1 MDERGVSDV
10 LAFALTFA
18 IIITG
23 VGLVSLVAL
32 DPLAAFS
39 DNQEVVNSE
48 RGLQAAG
55 STVDD
60 IHRSGDRYGQ
70 FELVPGDGAL
80 FVNET
85 TITVEGEALGETL
98 PAFGDE
104 DNNSITVPVQALE
117 HRFDE
122 RSLGLEAG
130 AVFRTDAAGLS
141 YGPSVRCV
149 DDRAVVS
156 LVNLTTA
163 GEIRTSGSFDP
174 GVAIGPTRTPAETPA
189 TAANEFAAFEL
200 RHAGVSLAQVEGPL
214 DNETTITVDVSETAS
229 PTNWHQA
236 LADDGWE
243 YDEDEDRDRLHCDT
257 DEATV
262 RIVTI
267 ELTQLE

>member
-1 MDERGVSDV
+1 MDERAVSDV

-23 VGLVSLVAL
+23 VGLVSLVAF
-32 DPLAAFS
+32 DPLASFS
-39 DNQEVVNSE
+39 DDQEVVNSE

-55 STVDD
+55 ATVDD

-70 FELVPGDGAL
+70 FDLVPGDGAL

-85 TITVEGEALGETL
+85 VIVVEGDGLGEQL
-98 PAFGDE
+98 PEFGNGDT
-104 DNNSITVPVQALE
+104 ITVPVHALE

-130 AVFRTDAAGLS
+130 GVFRTDAAGLS
-141 YGPSVRCV
+141 YGPSIRCA
-149 DDRAVVS
+149 DGQTVVS

-163 GEIRTSGSFDP
+163 GEIHTSASFDR
-174 GVAIGPTRTPAETPA
+174 GVAIGPTRTPTETPA

-200 RHAGVSLAQVEGPL
+200 RHAGVTQAQVEG
-214 DNETTITVDVSETAS
+214 TVSIDVSGTAS
-229 PTNWHQA
+229 PTNWNQA
-236 LADDGWE
+236 LEGDDWASDGDGWGCE
-243 YDEDEDRDRLHCDT
+243 T
-257 DEATV
+257 DGATV
-262 RIVTI
+262 RIVTV

>member
-85 TITVEGEALGETL
+85 TITVEGEALGENL
-98 PAFGDE
+98 PAFGDG
-104 DNNSITVPVQALE
+104 DSITVPVQALE

-200 RHAGVSLAQVEGPL
+200 RHAGVSLAHVEGPL
-214 DNETTITVDVSETAS
+214 DIDVSGAAS
-229 PTNWHQA
+229 PTNWNQA
-236 LADDGWE
+236 LADDGWTPVGDGWRCE
-243 YDEDEDRDRLHCDT
+243 T
-257 DEATV
+257 DDATV